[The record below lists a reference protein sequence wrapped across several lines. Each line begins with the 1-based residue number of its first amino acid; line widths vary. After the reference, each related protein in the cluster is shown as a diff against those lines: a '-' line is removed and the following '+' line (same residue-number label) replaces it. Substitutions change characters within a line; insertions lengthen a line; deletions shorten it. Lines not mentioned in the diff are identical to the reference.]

1 MKIGHYVSV
10 VSGQKGFERN
20 VSGHIQVPLHAMAL
34 LRDAGHD
41 VHLITNEFGPE
52 RSMPACTPEG
62 IGIHYVVDP
71 RNRGGILERTS
82 GQGRGVRLGD
92 MRRFVRQIKD
102 LQQEHGFDLLHV
114 WGFNR
119 TAHLGGLL
127 SLLGLQCPTVAT
139 LFAGYM
145 PERHGWLIRPLWRR
159 LRAVMTATSFVK
171 DVLDAHGISTHLVPH
186 GIVRDLRDELPA
198 DFTPRA
204 RHRVLFWRDLSVA
217 NGADVTMAVY
227 DRLAPKYPDVSFDLA
242 IRPHW
247 DELEGVDELAE
258 RHANVSVHRFPYPPG
273 VTLPGLLFESLCV
286 LMPIRDMSIDP
297 QFVVAESLACGAAV
311 ITTDQRSNPELV
323 EPGANGDLVPLGD
336 VDATT
341 EALDRLLADRG
352 ALVRMGEEAA
362 RRLPAHMT
370 WDRFLEQTMAV
381 YDAVLGGRS

>member
-71 RNRGGILERTS
+71 RNRGGVLERTS
-82 GQGRGVRLGD
+82 GQGRGVRLGE
-92 MRRFVRQIKD
+92 MWRFIRQIKAIAR
-102 LQQEHGFDLLHV
+102 EHQFDVLHV

-119 TAHLGGLL
+119 TAHLGGLMRL
-127 SLLGLQCPTVAT
+127 MGLRCPAVAT
-139 LFAGYM
+139 VFGGYL
-145 PERHGWLIRPLWRR
+145 PERHEWFTRR
-159 LRAVMTATSFVK
+159 LWNRLGAVMAGTEFVK
-171 DVLDAHGISTHLVPH
+171 DVFDRHGIPATRTRH

-198 DFTPRA
+198 GFEPGPRT
-204 RHRVLFWRDLSVA
+204 RVLFWRDLSVA

-227 DRLAPKYPDVSFDLA
+227 ERLAPKYPDVSFDLA

-247 DELEGVDELAE
+247 DELEGVDDLAA
-258 RHANVSVHRFPYPPG
+258 RHPNVSVHRFPYPEG
-273 VTLPGLLFESLCV
+273 ITLPGLLFESICV
-286 LMPIRDMSIDP
+286 LMPIRGMSIDP

-323 EPGANGDLVPLGD
+323 EPGVNGDLVPLGD

-341 EALDRLLADRG
+341 AALDRLLADREK
-352 ALVRMGEEAA
+352 ALAMGVEAA
-362 RRLPAHMT
+362 RRLPETLHWNDFVA
-370 WDRFLEQTMAV
+370 ETMAV
-381 YDAVLGGRS
+381 YESVVGGRR